1 MNLDKGQGSLP
12 SKMGAI
18 NSFFLLIVLLI
29 YTYYKFDIM
38 LEKKDVDIL
47 SAVQRD
53 HFQADYE
60 FKADRGLNVAL
71 AVFDPFDPSSY
82 K

>member
-18 NSFFLLIVLLI
+18 SSIFLLVVLII
-29 YTYYKFDIM
+29 YAYYKFNILM
-38 LEKKDVDIL
+38 EKKDVDIL
-47 SAVQRD
+47 SAVLED
-53 HFQADYE
+53 HFQADYQ
-60 FKADRGLNVAL
+60 FKSNRGLNVAV
-71 AVFDPFDPSSY
+71 AVFDPFDPSTY

>member
-1 MNLDKGQGSLP
+1 
-12 SKMGAI
+12 MGAI
-18 NSFFLLIVLLI
+18 TSFILLVAIDI
-29 YTYYKFDIM
+29 YMYYKFDIM

-47 SAVQRD
+47 SAVLED

-60 FKADRGLNVAL
+60 FKSNQGLNVAV
-71 AVFDPFDPSSY
+71 AVVDPFEPSSY